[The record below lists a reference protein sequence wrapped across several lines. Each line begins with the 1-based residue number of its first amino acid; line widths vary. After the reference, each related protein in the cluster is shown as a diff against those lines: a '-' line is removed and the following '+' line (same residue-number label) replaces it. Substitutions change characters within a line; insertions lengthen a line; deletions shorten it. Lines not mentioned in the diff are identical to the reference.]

1 MKKSSLFAGVLVLA
15 MLLSLS
21 GCGAFE
27 QKFEELNPI
36 AFLEETL
43 YVMYLGPSALS
54 VDENGEV
61 VSGSFYFLHKD
72 KTTTAHYRVTYQ
84 KSDGVAKATDLKDA
98 PFEGTNS
105 GYLMQLR
112 RVLIHLIDEF
122 SGKAM
127 QIQYVPLGYNQKLD
141 QYAGLYYHGYHGD
154 QFVTVTAETAMRY
167 SNHLEVTV
175 DGAVYFVAL
184 GTNEL
189 N

>member
-1 MKKSSLFAGVLVLA
+1 MKRVKYSC
-15 MLLSLS
+15 LLIGLLMVLS
-21 GCGAFE
+21 GCGVIAQTFE
-27 QKFEELNPI
+27 DLNPLPFF
-36 AFLEETL
+36 ADAL
-43 YVMYLGPSALS
+43 YPMYLGPSELS

-84 KSDGVAKATDLKDA
+84 KSDGVAKAIDLKDA

-154 QFVTVTAETAMRY
+154 QFVAVTAETAMRY
-167 SNHLEVTV
+167 SNYLEVTV